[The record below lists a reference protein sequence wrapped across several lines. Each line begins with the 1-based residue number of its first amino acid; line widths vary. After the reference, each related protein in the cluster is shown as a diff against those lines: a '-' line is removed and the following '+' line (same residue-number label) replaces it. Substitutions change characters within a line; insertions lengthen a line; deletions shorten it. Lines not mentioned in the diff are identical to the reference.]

1 MRLKLCSVAYTCSC
15 AAQKV
20 GLHRAATRSI
30 GTHASSV
37 MRAGWKCAWG
47 VPSRGRADVG
57 YKKPDKPPPAD
68 PGLKN
73 AGHGRE
79 ADEPLRKRRLLRPP
93 KLAGQR
99 RKECFRATA
108 DCPLLARNTRG
119 TCFEMCVTG
128 REALTQAIR
137 LRRERFVYAKLSV
150 VSHSGF
156 FIIWRRIESSNYD
169 FYFWAWVECASVSA
183 RRKASKSAQ
192 MRVVVLPSRVL
203 TTGSSLFDE

>member
-1 MRLKLCSVAYTCSC
+1 VRLKLCSVAYTCSC

-108 DCPLLARNTRG
+108 DCPLLARNTQRNLFRDVCDG
-119 TCFEMCVTG
+119 PGGFDPSNQTET
-128 REALTQAIR
+128 RKIR
-137 LRRERFVYAKLSV
+137 LCQTKRGVPQW
-150 VSHSGF
+150 F
-156 FIIWRRIESSNYD
+156 FHHLAPN
-169 FYFWAWVECASVSA
+169 
-183 RRKASKSAQ
+183 
-192 MRVVVLPSRVL
+192 
-203 TTGSSLFDE
+203 

>member
-1 MRLKLCSVAYTCSC
+1 MLDMDEKLM
-15 AAQKV
+15 
-20 GLHRAATRSI
+20 TRSVNE
-30 GTHASSV
+30 GFSGRPSSLGKEERNV
-37 MRAGWKCAWG
+37 FAR
-47 VPSRGRADVG
+47 
-57 YKKPDKPPPAD
+57 
-68 PGLKN
+68 
-73 AGHGRE
+73 
-79 ADEPLRKRRLLRPP
+79 
-93 KLAGQR
+93 QR
-99 RKECFRATA
+99 I
-108 DCPLLARNTRG
+108 ARYSLGIPRG